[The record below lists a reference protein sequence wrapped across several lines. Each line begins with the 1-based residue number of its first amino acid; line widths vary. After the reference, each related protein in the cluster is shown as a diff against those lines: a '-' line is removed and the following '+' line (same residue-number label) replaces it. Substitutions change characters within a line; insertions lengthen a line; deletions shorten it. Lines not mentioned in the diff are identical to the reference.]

1 MESYSQFS
9 LGSGKTRNTA
19 IGWNDCQKA
28 ARAKRRE
35 QAQQVYTVTG
45 RHRSLRRWGNTEWK
59 RKITLRHTQIGEW
72 LTCSDTSPWA
82 EPSKSSWTR
91 SRSQSRN
98 SRASCWELPWNWEP
112 YLETAFWKDTKTK
125 VTLGL
130 DTNKWRSVSI
140 MLPSAHLSALTW
152 DESMGRKKFPRPKL
166 GVHGSSEYKALQTLE
181 IHQTVP
187 AGQCVC
193 MCVYVS
199 VYVSVWLCPSTS
211 PCPCVR
217 VCVCVCMHRCFINL
231 QPRNTLIILSQF
243 HRKGILSQHRL
254 WLLLCGYLNDPDE
267 GEVYIF

>member
-1 MESYSQFS
+1 
-9 LGSGKTRNTA
+9 
-19 IGWNDCQKA
+19 
-28 ARAKRRE
+28 
-35 QAQQVYTVTG
+35 
-45 RHRSLRRWGNTEWK
+45 
-59 RKITLRHTQIGEW
+59 
-72 LTCSDTSPWA
+72 
-82 EPSKSSWTR
+82 
-91 SRSQSRN
+91 
-98 SRASCWELPWNWEP
+98 LPWNWEP

-217 VCVCVCMHRCFINL
+217 VCVCVCMSVSVCAGDLNSGLHPHKASTWLSNL
-231 QPRNTLIILSQF
+231 SAPLLSTSLVSTTCAPWGSCPLIPGTPCTTDLRSVTLLPHSP
-243 HRKGILSQHRL
+243 SM
-254 WLLLCGYLNDPDE
+254 
-267 GEVYIF
+267 V